1 MMMVMMLKTMMVD
14 DCVDSKLST
23 MSVQTK
29 DNLTDDELKSNENF
43 LG

>member
-1 MMMVMMLKTMMVD
+1 MLKTMMVD
-14 DCVDSKLST
+14 DCIDSKLST

>member
-1 MMMVMMLKTMMVD
+1 MMVMMLKTMMVD

>member
-14 DCVDSKLST
+14 DCIDSKLST